1 MKMWLDDIR
10 IPPTSEWVWAKTYE
24 NAVSL
29 IEKNGLPEHIS
40 FDHDLGDSEA
50 KTGYDLAKW
59 IVNAD
64 LDGKIDIPMTWTYA
78 LHTANPVGRENIRSL
93 LDNYLSSK

>member
-10 IPPTSEWVWAKTYE
+10 TPPTSEWVWAKTYE
-24 NAVSL
+24 DAVSL
-29 IEKNGLPEHIS
+29 IEENGLPEHIS

-64 LDGKIDIPMTWTYA
+64 LDGKIDISSTWTYT

-93 LDNYLSSK
+93 LDNYMSRK